1 MRLPQTWAPDLWRF
15 TSFES
20 FHSDVV
26 GLLKISDEHFDR
38 ALSALSE
45 SGGFLG
51 EAGLASL
58 LAELLGQGDH
68 IQVLVHLVTGLSGWR
83 RTFGSQPDE
92 FASEIVARLKR
103 LKGSNK
109 TGNLEGVDL
118 EKVRQRIQRIVT
130 PFPAVERQA
139 KAEILSDRRGHPL
152 GSLQVLCDL
161 RPVFDESR
169 EALEGLMPVVT
180 LRIVYGEQIVP
191 ITADVRLT
199 ENDLTKLCEKAER
212 AKRKLKSLKAFMG
225 KKGVSSPEIDT
236 TLTNNEE
243 EDN

>member
-1 MRLPQTWAPDLWRF
+1 MRVPQTWAPDLWRF

-26 GLLKISDEHFDR
+26 GLLKISDEDFDK
-38 ALSALSE
+38 ALLVLSKSA
-45 SGGFLG
+45 GFLG
-51 EAGLASL
+51 EAGLTSL
-58 LAELLGQGDH
+58 LAEVLGQGEH
-68 IQVLVHLVTGLSGWR
+68 IQVLGHLITGLSGWR
-83 RTFGSQPDE
+83 RNFGSQPDE
-92 FASEIVARLKR
+92 FASEIFARLKR
-103 LKGSNK
+103 LKGTNK
-109 TGNLEGVDL
+109 TGNLDGIDL

-169 EALEGLMPVVT
+169 EALEGLMPLVT

-191 ITADVRLT
+191 ITADIRLT
-199 ENDLTKLCEKAER
+199 ENDLIKLCEKAER
-212 AKRKLKSLKAFMG
+212 AKLKLTSLRAFMG
-225 KKGVSSPEIDT
+225 KKGILAPEVDATIT
-236 TLTNNEE
+236 EEEE